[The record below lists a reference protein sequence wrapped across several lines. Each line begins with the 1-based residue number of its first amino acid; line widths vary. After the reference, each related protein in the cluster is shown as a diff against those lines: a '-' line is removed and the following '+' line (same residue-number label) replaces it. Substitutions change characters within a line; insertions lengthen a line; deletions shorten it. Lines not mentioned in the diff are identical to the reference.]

1 MNNENEQVFRCKIGY
16 YFYFIKLLLTQRLI
30 NIEIT
35 SNSAINNQNTKYIN
49 NYRLSHFQ
57 EINPYFKLF
66 QSIKDVYKNIITLLK
81 KKKFFIIQNEDNTLS
96 FILKIK
102 IHDKN
107 SKIKLSLIKSQN
119 KGILKL
125 PKANNENYIS
135 NLNNELLNLKNK
147 INALEQNQYLLSYP
161 NNYIPTNQFSNISNN
176 EYNQLETIISK
187 MNQLENENNA
197 KNKRIKMLE
206 KEINKYEENKV
217 YINEDEE
224 ENEEIDDNINEND
237 DEKFNMNLSKNSS
250 NNINNKGKI
259 NHHNSFQ
266 KLYSIN
272 TDFVHHKNKKGN
284 SMDKNYYPR
293 DNTIN
298 SKFNKIKTIYERNNK
313 INNEINP
320 NLSMD
325 QVNNNYNKVQTFI
338 PNSKAYKYL
347 NSIPTIKKE
356 KILNLN
362 SKIIFTNKEYKL
374 ILQRIS
380 EGDKEMKVELNLLYR
395 ASSDGDF
402 EEAFRNNVE
411 NKLKTLT
418 LFHTE
423 EGARFG
429 FYIEKRKKTTIKS
442 GTKILEVPG
451 TSFIIGLNNL
461 IYYNVFMKK
470 NSLYYK
476 SDNLLCFGYC
486 SNVNNNKTRWLVYTK
501 RNNFIGKKYLFGDKN
516 DVYLNLDTNKI
527 IGNNLSYHIKD
538 VEVFEVDIKY
548 MY

>member
-1 MNNENEQVFRCKIGY
+1 
-16 YFYFIKLLLTQRLI
+16 
-30 NIEIT
+30 
-35 SNSAINNQNTKYIN
+35 
-49 NYRLSHFQ
+49 
-57 EINPYFKLF
+57 
-66 QSIKDVYKNIITLLK
+66 
-81 KKKFFIIQNEDNTLS
+81 
-96 FILKIK
+96 
-102 IHDKN
+102 
-107 SKIKLSLIKSQN
+107 
-119 KGILKL
+119 
-125 PKANNENYIS
+125 
-135 NLNNELLNLKNK
+135 
-147 INALEQNQYLLSYP
+147 
-161 NNYIPTNQFSNISNN
+161 
-176 EYNQLETIISK
+176 

-206 KEINKYEENKV
+206 KEINKYEENKG

-224 ENEEIDDNINEND
+224 ENEEIDDDINEND

-259 NHHNSFQ
+259 NLHNSFQ

-418 LFHTE
+418 LFHTT

>member
-1 MNNENEQVFRCKIGY
+1 MNNENEQVFKCKIGY
-16 YFYFIKLLLTQRLI
+16 YFYFIKLLLTQSLI

-35 SNSAINNQNTKYIN
+35 SNSAINNQDTKYIN
-49 NYRLSHFQ
+49 NYRLSHFH

-66 QSIKDVYKNIITLLK
+66 HSIKDVYKNILTLLK
-81 KKKFFIIQNEDNTLS
+81 KKKFFIIQNADNTLS

-107 SKIKLSLIKSQN
+107 RKVKLSLIKYQN
-119 KGILKL
+119 KSIFG
-125 PKANNENYIS
+125 PQKATNENIA
-135 NLNNELLNLKNK
+135 NFNNELINLKNK
-147 INALEQNQYLLSYP
+147 INALEQQQYLLSYP

-176 EYNQLETIISK
+176 ECNQLETIISK

-197 KNKRIKMLE
+197 KNKKIKMLE
-206 KEINKYEENKV
+206 KELIKYEENKGFI
-217 YINEDEE
+217 YNEEE
-224 ENEEIDDNINEND
+224 ENEEIEDDINENN
-237 DEKFNMNLSKNSS
+237 DENFKINLSKNSS
-250 NNINNKGKI
+250 NINNDGII
-259 NHHNSFQ
+259 NRNDNFQ

-272 TDFVHHKNKKGN
+272 TDFVYNRKKKGK
-284 SMDKNYYPR
+284 SMDKDYYPR
-293 DNTIN
+293 DNSIN
-298 SKFNKIKTIYERNNK
+298 AKFNKVKTRYERNDK
-313 INNEINP
+313 INNEMNP

-325 QVNNNYNKVQTFI
+325 QVNNNYTKVQTFL

-347 NSIPTIKKE
+347 NSIPEIKKE
-356 KILNLN
+356 KIPNLN
-362 SKIIFTNKEYKL
+362 SRIIFTNKELKL

-402 EEAFRNNVE
+402 EEALKSKVE
-411 NKLKTLT
+411 GKLKTLT
-418 LFHTE
+418 LFHTK

-429 FYIEKRKKTTIKS
+429 FYIEKRIKTTIKS
-442 GTKILEVPG
+442 GSKILEVPG
-451 TSFIIGLNNL
+451 TSFIVGLNNL

-476 SDNLLCFGYC
+476 NDNLLCFGLC
-486 SNVNNNKTRWLVYTK
+486 SSVNNNKTKWLVHTK

-516 DVYLNLDTNKI
+516 DVYLNLDTTKI